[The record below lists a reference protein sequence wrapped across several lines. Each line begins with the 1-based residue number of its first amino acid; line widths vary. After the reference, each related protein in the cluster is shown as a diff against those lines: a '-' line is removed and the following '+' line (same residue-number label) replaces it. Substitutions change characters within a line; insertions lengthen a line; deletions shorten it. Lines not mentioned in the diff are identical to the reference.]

1 MKGLFEE
8 FLLSALNLNSN
19 LQFCGPVINFQWLLK
34 GAGVSGNPCGNEI
47 KTGDV
52 RVSFSCPKSTA

>member
-47 KTGDV
+47 KTEM
-52 RVSFSCPKSTA
+52 